1 MDVSQPLVK
10 NANFEVFSNIIMP
23 SKKNNNFKFLAQG
36 TLYPDVVESSAVKG
50 STSQVIKSHHNVG
63 GLPEDM
69 EFELVE
75 PFRDLFKDEVR
86 EVGRRLGVPDQIV
99 DRHPFPG
106 PGLAIRIIGEIT
118 AEKLEVLRQADKIF
132 IDELKNTLTD
142 EEQGNQKKF
151 ADGSKFWS
159 DLAFGIEEKTL
170 GIQCIIYNKKGEV
183 FVQKRTLDRNVFPGC
198 WEASVNGKVEK
209 SENIKIAINREIS
222 EETGWSVKRIVDY
235 WGFKDWTVTPTHSLN
250 WKNFKPQRSF
260 IFLVEVDGDLENPKL
275 EKNKVESCR
284 WINETQLDI
293 FETNQKFED
302 DLMISSTIKF
312 FNEKWFSK
320 SKKTTLYHETWQA
333 FCVLTPVQTVGV
345 MGDGRTYE
353 NVLGLRAVTA
363 ADGMT
368 ADWAR
373 LPYDFLAKVSNKI
386 INEVR
391 GINRVV
397 YDISSKPP
405 ATIEWE

>member
-1 MDVSQPLVK
+1 MT
-10 NANFEVFSNIIMP
+10 N
-23 SKKNNNFKFLAQG
+23 KKINNFKFLAQG

-69 EFELVE
+69 QFELVE

-118 AEKLEVLRQADKIF
+118 KDKLDVLRQADKIF

-142 EEQGNQKKF
+142 EEQTKQKKF
-151 ADGSKFWS
+151 APDSNFWN
-159 DLAFGIEEKTL
+159 DLAIDRENKTL
-170 GIQCIIYNKKGEV
+170 GVQCLIFNSKGQI
-183 FVQKRTLDRNVFPGC
+183 FTQKRNSNRVIFPNL
-198 WEASVNGKVEK
+198 WEAGVGGKIEE
-209 SENIKIAINREIS
+209 SENIKTGLEREVF
-222 EETGWSVKRIVDY
+222 EETGWKVKRIVDY
-235 WGFKDWTVTPTHSLN
+235 WGVQDWSVTDKMAKNPE
-250 WKNFKPQRSF
+250 NFKMQRGF
-260 IFLVEVDGDLENPKL
+260 FFLIEVDGDLENPKV
-275 EKNKVESCR
+275 EKNKIDDWR
-284 WINETQLDI
+284 WVNETQLDI
-293 FETNQKFED
+293 FEANQDSGELGFEYVK
-302 DLMISSTIKF
+302 KF
-312 FNEKWFSK
+312 FSEKWFAK
-320 SKKTTLYHETWQA
+320 SKKTSLYHDTWQA

>member
-1 MDVSQPLVK
+1 MS
-10 NANFEVFSNIIMP
+10 M
-23 SKKNNNFKFLAQG
+23 KKNNKYKFLAQG
-36 TLYPDVVESSAVKG
+36 TLYPDVVESSAIKG
-50 STSQVIKSHHNVG
+50 SASQVIKSHHNVG

-75 PFRDLFKDEVR
+75 PFRNLFKDEVR

-106 PGLAIRIIGEIT
+106 PGLAIRVIGDVT
-118 AEKLEVLRQADKIF
+118 PEKLDILRRADKIF

-142 EEQGNQKKF
+142 EEIEKEKRF
-151 ADGSKFWS
+151 ALGSDFWS
-159 DLAFGIEEKTL
+159 GLAIGRKGKNL
-170 GIQCIIYNKKGEV
+170 GVKCLIFNKKGQI
-183 FVQKRTLDRNVFPGC
+183 FTQKRNGNRVIFPNL
-198 WEASVNGKVEK
+198 WETGIGGKVE
-209 SENIKIAINREIS
+209 EGEDVRDAIEREVF
-222 EETGWSVKRIVDY
+222 EETGWKVKRIVDY
-235 WGFKDWTVTPTHSLN
+235 WGQEDWNVNEKMAKDWQ
-250 WKNFKPQRSF
+250 NFVPQRSF
-260 IFLVEVDGDLENPKL
+260 YFLIEVDGDLENPKI
-275 EKNKVESCR
+275 EKNKVDEYR
-284 WINETQLDI
+284 WVNETQLDI
-293 FETNQKFED
+293 FESNVESDEFDIEY
-302 DLMISSTIKF
+302 INKF
-312 FNEKWFSK
+312 FAEKWFSK
-320 SKKTTLYHETWQA
+320 SKKTSLYHYTWQA

-391 GINRVV
+391 GVNRVV

>member
-1 MDVSQPLVK
+1 
-10 NANFEVFSNIIMP
+10 MP
-23 SKKNNNFKFLAQG
+23 TKKNNNFKFLAQG
-36 TLYPDVVESSAVKG
+36 TLYPDVVESSSVKG
-50 STSQVIKSHHNVG
+50 SASQVIKSHHNVG

-69 EFELVE
+69 SFELVE

-86 EVGRRLGVPDQIV
+86 EVGRLLGVPDQIV

-118 AEKLEVLRQADKIF
+118 PAKLEILRQADKIF

-142 EEQGNQKKF
+142 EELANQNRF
-151 ADGSKFWS
+151 APGSIFWT
-159 DLAFGIEEKTL
+159 DLAVNPAGRGIIVHCL
-170 GIQCIIYNKKGEV
+170 IFNSKGQV
-183 FVQKRTLDRNVFPGC
+183 FIQKRNSTRANFPYV
-198 WEASVNGKVEK
+198 WEASVGGKVEDG
-209 SENIKIAINREIS
+209 EDIRQALEREVI
-222 EETGWSVKRIVDY
+222 EETGWKVKRIVDY
-235 WGFKDWTVTPTHSLN
+235 WGCKECSVTAKQSTT
-250 WKNFKPQRSF
+250 WQDFKPMRTHV
-260 IFLVEVDGDLENPKL
+260 FLIEVDGDLDNPTL
-275 EKNKVESCR
+275 EMDKVDDFK
-284 WINETQLDI
+284 WVNETELD
-293 FETNQKFED
+293 FLDENKKMGDVVTPD
-302 DLMISSTIKF
+302 SVTKF
-312 FNEKWFSK
+312 FSEKWFSK
-320 SKKTTLYHETWQA
+320 SKKTSLYHETWQA

>member
-1 MDVSQPLVK
+1 
-10 NANFEVFSNIIMP
+10 MP
-23 SKKNNNFKFLAQG
+23 TKKNNNFKFLAQG
-36 TLYPDVVESSAVKG
+36 TLYPDVVESSSVKG

-69 EFELVE
+69 DFQLVE

-86 EVGRRLGVPDQIV
+86 EVGRRLGVPDKIV

-118 AEKLEVLRQADKIF
+118 PEKLEILRKADKIF
-132 IDELKNTLTD
+132 IDALKNTLTD
-142 EEQGNQKKF
+142 EEAEKQKRFAQGS
-151 ADGSKFWS
+151 GFWT
-159 DLAFGIEEKTL
+159 DLEKDAGERGT
-170 GIQCIIYNKKGEV
+170 IIHCLIFNSKGEV
-183 FVQKRTLDRNVFPGC
+183 FVQKRNASRKNFPNI
-198 WEASVNGKVEK
+198 WEASVGGKIEQG
-209 SENIKIAINREIS
+209 ENIRTSLERELE
-222 EETGWSVKRIVDY
+222 EETGWKIKRIVDY
-235 WGFKDWTVTPTHSLN
+235 WGHKDWIVTAKQSTEWENS
-250 WKNFKPQRSF
+250 KPMRTF
-260 IFLVEVDGDLENPKL
+260 VFLVEAEGDLQNPKL
-275 EKNKVESCR
+275 ETDKVDGFK
-284 WINETQLDI
+284 WVNETQIDFL
-293 FETNQKFED
+293 EANEKMD
-302 DLMISSTIKF
+302 DVVTPFSIRKF
-312 FNEKWFSK
+312 FDEKWFSK

-333 FCVLTPVQTVGV
+333 FCVFTPVQTVGV

-373 LPYDFLAKVSNKI
+373 LPYDFLAKVSNQI

-391 GINRVV
+391 GVNRVV